1 MKEKSEY
8 IYSIFDII
16 LNTNSTYYEKKL
28 LIDILNKYSKNT
40 KKIFKKVTEELTEQT
55 GVLWELVKEKNKLQ
69 IRCNE
74 YNMLFTINR
83 KESEYE
89 KTAHIIQ
96 ETISYAD
103 INNLVTQRNQVSNQE
118 LSDTIKQVFQDILT
132 PEITDITSE
141 YQDELQKYI
150 KKQKN
155 TPNEAF
161 KVFIPTQLCY
171 ILNNTNENQ
180 IISAFI
186 KQKNNPSS

>member
-1 MKEKSEY
+1 MKEKNEY

-16 LNTNSTYYEKKL
+16 LNTNSTYYEKKI

-40 KKIFKKVTEELTEQT
+40 KKFFKKVTEELTEQT

-69 IRCNE
+69 IRCKE
-74 YNMLFTINR
+74 YNMSFTINR
-83 KESEYE
+83 KEKKKE

-96 ETISYAD
+96 ETISYVD

-186 KQKNNPSS
+186 KQKK

>member
-1 MKEKSEY
+1 MKEKNEY

-16 LNTNSTYYEKKL
+16 LNTNSTYYEKKI

-40 KKIFKKVTEELTEQT
+40 KKFFKKVTEELTEQT

-74 YNMLFTINR
+74 YNMSFTINR
-83 KESEYE
+83 KESEPE

-96 ETISYAD
+96 ETISYVD

-186 KQKNNPSS
+186 KQKK